1 MPDRGFCC
9 KFGFRRDRRYK
20 TQNTM
25 TKLKN
30 VLHSYA
36 IGMGIKGIWKHARIS
51 GTPHTIWLI

>member
-1 MPDRGFCC
+1 
-9 KFGFRRDRRYK
+9 
-20 TQNTM
+20 M

>member
-1 MPDRGFCC
+1 
-9 KFGFRRDRRYK
+9 
-20 TQNTM
+20 M

-51 GTPHTIWLI
+51 GTPHSTLTSQKTDLR